1 MHLQSHIHFPSII
14 YWTLFN
20 EGWGQFDTVEMVR
33 WATAIDPSRLWDA
46 ASGWVDPADS
56 TSAPSNPRHGSA
68 TGYVRP
74 CPVVSPMDQRPCIAV
89 HLWPTFRQEL
99 QAGRCMV
106 NNHEV
111 AEVPA
116 Q

>member
-1 MHLQSHIHFPSII
+1 MPLQSHIHFPSII

-56 TSAPSNPRHGSA
+56 TSAPSDPRHGNA
-68 TGYVRP
+68 TGYVRHYP
-74 CPVVSPMDQRPCIAV
+74 AVLLTEQCPCIAV
-89 HLWPTFRQEL
+89 QYLGKTLNRNCK
-99 QAGRCMV
+99 QAGAV
-106 NNHEV
+106 
-111 AEVPA
+111 
-116 Q
+116 

>member
-56 TSAPSNPRHGSA
+56 TSAPSDPRHGNA

-74 CPVVSPMDQRPCIAV
+74 CPAVSPVD
-89 HLWPTFRQEL
+89 
-99 QAGRCMV
+99 
-106 NNHEV
+106 
-111 AEVPA
+111 
-116 Q
+116 